1 MTNNIIQKLK
11 NKKKPLIIF
20 TILVVMIL
28 LISLVVIKISK
39 TAIENLTSNKSW
51 IEKHI
56 SLVKATN
63 ISSNVYTVKK
73 SKYIKTYNTLYQNS
87 IDEEIEKLTNKNSYT
102 LNDPLM
108 IYNPYGTNTN
118 SLNIYFATE
127 EETTISYKI
136 EVDGYSSFERIL
148 KNTGEDNYTTNHS
161 YQLIGFIMGHENKLT
176 ITVKTKNQEI
186 TKYKFKLNFK
196 NYKINTDTKLKIT
209 KDSKEELTDGLYAIL
224 GDSREDDYIHIV
236 DNDGV
241 VRGEIPIIGYRAV
254 NLLFNNEKMYFS
266 ISERKIAEMNNLG
279 KITKIY
285 RLGKYR
291 FHHDYSFDKNKE
303 NILVLATDTTDDSCE
318 DAIIKLNLKTGK
330 VTDSFKLEEV
340 LADLRKSAY
349 YNKSEVAKEVES
361 VGVDWMHIN
370 TINYFDN
377 DTVILSSRETSSIIK
392 IKDIFNN
399 PEIVY
404 ILGDEEFYSNF
415 DSKKYLYKKTN
426 DFTIAGGQHTVSY
439 IPTDDEK
446 VYYLSMF
453 NNNIGISTTQ
463 PNFNWKKIGLKYSSP
478 KDDGT
483 SYYYKYK
490 IDENKKTY
498 ELVESFEVPFSAY
511 MGSSQEYKNNI
522 IIDSAQ
528 QCTFQETDSKGNIK
542 RQYKFN
548 CKSSVYRVFKYTFN
562 DFYYVDD

>member
-1 MTNNIIQKLK
+1 MRNNIIQKLK
-11 NKKKPLIIF
+11 NKKNTLIIF
-20 TILVVMIL
+20 TILIFIII
-28 LISLVVIKISK
+28 LISLAVIKVSK
-39 TAIENLTSNKSW
+39 TVL
-51 IEKHI
+51 I
-56 SLVKATN
+56 SLTENKKWVESHTSIILDSN
-63 ISSNVYTVKK
+63 IGNNVYTTKRN
-73 SKYIKTYNTLYQNS
+73 KYIEIYNNLYQNS
-87 IDEEIEKLTNKNSYT
+87 IDKKIDKLLAKNSYT
-102 LNDPLM
+102 PVSPLM
-108 IYNPYGTNTN
+108 IYNPYSTNAN
-118 SLNIYFATE
+118 SVNIYFTTE
-127 EETTISYKI
+127 EESTITYKI
-136 EVDGYSSFERIL
+136 DVDGYNSFTRTL
-148 KNTGEDNYTTNHS
+148 KNGGEDNYTKKHS
-161 YQLIGFIMGHENKLT
+161 YQLIGFIMGYENKLT
-176 ITVKTKNQEI
+176 ITAKTKNQKVV
-186 TKYKFKLNFK
+186 KYKFNLNFK
-196 NYKINTDTKLKIT
+196 NYKINTNTKLKVT
-209 KDSKEELTDGLYAIL
+209 RDSQEELTEGLFTIL
-224 GDSREDDYIHIV
+224 GDSSKKDYIHIV
-236 DNDGV
+236 DNDGI

-254 NLLFNNEKMYFS
+254 NLLFNKDKMYFS

-279 KITKIY
+279 KITKLY
-285 RLGKYR
+285 KLGKYKL
-291 FHHDYSFDKNKE
+291 HHDYVFDTNKE

-392 IKDIFNN
+392 IKNIFNN

-404 ILGDEEFYSNF
+404 ILGDEDFYSDF
-415 DSKKYLYKKTN
+415 ESYKYLYSKKGS
-426 DFTIAGGQHTVSY
+426 FTIAGGQHTVTY

-463 PNFNWKKIGLKYSSP
+463 PNFDWKKIGLKYSTPSDNG
-478 KDDGT
+478 K

-490 IDENKKTY
+490 VDENKKTY

-511 MGSSQEYKNNI
+511 MGSSQEYNNNI

-528 QCTFQETDSKGNIK
+528 QCMFQETDNKGNIK

-548 CKSSVYRVFKYTFN
+548 CNSSIYRVFKYTFN
-562 DFYYVDD
+562 DFYYVDY